1 MEKTRRERAFSF
13 ENLETLR
20 LINEKLVGDIL
31 ANQGEDSD
39 GSFSSYDSSD
49 EYEVGP
55 EDVEVSLGAAV
66 RAEGI
71 GGGSRRTLS
80 RRHSS
85 AAVSEGG
92 SPATSRCNSRLDLL
106 ADAGM
111 KGGKKG
117 SKENMR
123 SGIRLTA
130 DRLIKADRLSVS
142 SCPSYMDDTSFDDDN
157 LNAVLDAPF
166 EHVYKG
172 RGREDSEGFS
182 PIQPVLGKSQ
192 SARSSPVADDAGGG
206 GGGGGAG
213 GGGGVGGGGGGVG
226 GDGGGGGSQSLLVG
240 GSGGPKERARTGSH
254 RRGRS
259 SDNVGDLL
267 NLSFRSSDL

>member
-31 ANQGEDSD
+31 ANEGEDGDVSED
-39 GSFSSYDSSD
+39 GSFSGSYDSSD

-66 RAEGI
+66 RAEGV
-71 GGGSRRTLS
+71 GGGSRRGLS

-92 SPATSRCNSRLDLL
+92 SPATSRYDLL
-106 ADAGM
+106 ADAGTQ
-111 KGGKKG
+111 GGKKG
-117 SKENMR
+117 AKEKIR
-123 SGIRLTA
+123 SGSLMTA

-142 SCPSYMDDTSFDDDN
+142 SCPSYMDDTSFDDN
-157 LNAVLDAPF
+157 L
-166 EHVYKG
+166 
-172 RGREDSEGFS
+172 DSEGFA
-182 PIQPVLGKSQ
+182 PIHPPLGKSQ

-213 GGGGVGGGGGGVG
+213 GGGGVGGGVG
-226 GDGGGGGSQSLLVG
+226 GDGGGGGPQSLLVG
-240 GSGGPKERARTGSH
+240 GSGGPKERARKGSH

-259 SDNVGDLL
+259 SDNVGNLL
-267 NLSFRSSDL
+267 NLSFASSDL